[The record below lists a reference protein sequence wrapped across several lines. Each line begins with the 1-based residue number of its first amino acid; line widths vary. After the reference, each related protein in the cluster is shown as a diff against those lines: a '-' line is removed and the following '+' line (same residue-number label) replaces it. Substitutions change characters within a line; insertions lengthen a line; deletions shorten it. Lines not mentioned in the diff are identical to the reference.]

1 MNSNQRACIAGI
13 ANAIINNKRINSVYS
28 YEMKAYIS
36 VSGTVNGSNVNI
48 FDYSRSCHISGCG
61 NGQGEYSLFDYGLS
75 KHITLNI
82 KKEKFDGF
90 DYMSNKHFS
99 GTVRGNTV
107 NLYDYE
113 TCKYYDFSC

>member
-13 ANAIINNKRINSVYS
+13 ANAIVNNKKINSVYS
-28 YEMKAYIS
+28 YELSTHIS
-36 VSGTVNGSNVNI
+36 ISGTVSASNINI
-48 FDYSRSCHISGCG
+48 FDHSRSCHISGSG
-61 NGQGEYSLFDYGLS
+61 NGEGKYSLFDYGLS

-82 KKEKFDGF
+82 KNEKFDGF

-99 GTVRGNTV
+99 GTVCKNSV

-113 TCKYYDFSC
+113 TGRYYDFSC